1 MKRAAATDDAVR
13 EVRAIYQDW
22 ASRPIDR
29 ACTGV
34 ADCCRFRLV
43 GHTPYL
49 TRGEALVAARA
60 WKAAG
65 RKDVTIPA
73 DGSSVN
79 IAGLSLPVG
88 TWMIRARLDASLP
101 STASGMRTSQV
112 TCQIGT
118 GALSEAMA
126 ARLATPA
133 LAPSAS
139 SDDSAML
146 VGWMPATFTAPGRAI
161 VSCRQTQATGN
172 GAAAAA
178 VVPGNI
184 RITATRADSLQ
195 TLPITP

>member
-65 RKDVTIPA
+65 RKDVPLPA
-73 DGSSVN
+73 DGSCPFLHPEN
-79 IAGLSLPVG
+79 GRCRIYDGRPFGCRTHFCAAAGGPANRKDVRDLIHRLEEIDHRLGGNGGVSLPVAV
-88 TWMIRARLDASLP
+88 R
-101 STASGMRTSQV
+101 
-112 TCQIGT
+112 
-118 GALSEAMA
+118 EAM
-126 ARLATPA
+126 RV
-133 LAPSAS
+133 
-139 SDDSAML
+139 M
-146 VGWMPATFTAPGRAI
+146 
-161 VSCRQTQATGN
+161 
-172 GAAAAA
+172 
-178 VVPGNI
+178 
-184 RITATRADSLQ
+184 
-195 TLPITP
+195 

>member
-1 MKRAAATDDAVR
+1 GPPGPAGPAGPAGVSGKQGAQGRTGAQGPGTTVLHGALAT
-13 EVRAIYQDW
+13 
-22 ASRPIDR
+22 S
-29 ACTGV
+29 
-34 ADCCRFRLV
+34 
-43 GHTPYL
+43 TP
-49 TRGEALVAARA
+49 
-60 WKAAG
+60 
-65 RKDVTIPA
+65 IPA